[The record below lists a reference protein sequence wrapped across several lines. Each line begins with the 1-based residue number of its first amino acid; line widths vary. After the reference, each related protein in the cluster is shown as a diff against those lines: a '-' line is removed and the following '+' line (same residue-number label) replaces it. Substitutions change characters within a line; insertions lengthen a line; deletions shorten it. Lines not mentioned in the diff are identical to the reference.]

1 MAGLYCICDLKREFS
16 KAGLKNHQN
25 SCDIY
30 KKYRLNNEEK
40 KVEEIEE
47 SNDEVNCLRVK
58 MQKQNEYLD
67 EIIAENLNLKRRLQ
81 SLKRKKECQRYEK
94 GPVFYVESTETRPGE
109 LRPGFTT
116 NMTKRH
122 REHHSNLKD
131 GQGKLLY
138 FIYSAAAKTI
148 ESIVLLK
155 FDSRK
160 VEKNKDWMNNVT
172 LNEIQTVARSVM
184 SILSETEYR
193 EVYPSAEGDQKTE
206 HKSENKDSDE
216 KSTLD
221 KKNKAVSKVYVLR
234 CDPVKFEDEDEK
246 YMQLKRYERVPENME
261 DSHKKCS
268 KCLFLKPK
276 EKFDKNTKRKDGIS
290 TYCKRCLRVKRIQ
303 HKAKLPKLDREA
315 ERTCQECNKVK
326 QVKDFNHNSAYLD
339 GYSGSC
345 KQCTVERA
353 YDEGR
358 IGQHQEPKSEKTCT
372 HCKELKAI
380 TEFSVNRSCIDG
392 MAKLCKICLSERR
405 AEYRERKAA
414 EKLAE
419 AAEKE

>member
-25 SCDIY
+25 KCEIY
-30 KKYRLNNEEK
+30 KEYKLNNEEK
-40 KVEEIEE
+40 KVENKEDEG

-67 EIIAENLNLKRRLQ
+67 EIIAENLILKRRLQ

-138 FIYSAAAKTI
+138 FIYSTAAKTI

-155 FDSRK
+155 FNDRK
-160 VEKNKDWMNNVT
+160 TEENKDWMSNVT
-172 LNEIQTVARSVM
+172 LDEIQTVVRSVM
-184 SILSETEYR
+184 TILNETEYR
-193 EVYPSAEGDQKTE
+193 EVYPSTETDQKIE
-206 HKSENKDSDE
+206 YKESDE
-216 KSTLD
+216 KKSVTLN
-221 KKNKAVSKVYVLR
+221 KKKVAVKTPDLK
-234 CDPVKFEDEDEK
+234 CDPVRFDDEEDEK
-246 YMQLKRYERVPENME
+246 YIQLEPYERVPDGMIGT
-261 DSHKKCS
+261 HKKCG

-276 EKFDKNTKRKDGIS
+276 ERFDKCASRKDGVS
-290 TYCKRCLRVKRIQ
+290 TYCKRCLRVKRIH
-303 HKAKLPKLDREA
+303 HKERLPKLELEA

-326 QVKDFNHNSAYLD
+326 QVKDFNHNSAYID

-358 IGQHQEPKSEKTCT
+358 IGKHEEPKSEKTCT
-372 HCKELKAI
+372 RCKELKPI
-380 TEFSVNRSCIDG
+380 TEFSTNRRHIDG
-392 MAKLCKICLSERR
+392 IEKLCKPCLSERR

-419 AAEKE
+419 ATEKE